1 MSRRM
6 MEFVLMVGNA
16 PYTAQK
22 STKIANRA
30 TSCEKKIV
38 SPVRPP
44 YFQLKGR
51 LRSEVVAFQT
61 GAGVAPVDFL
71 LVQNKLAPAAS
82 VGISIVEGEI
92 K

>member
-1 MSRRM
+1 MCVDGW
-6 MEFVLMVGNA
+6 EPTLYG
-16 PYTAQK
+16 
-22 STKIANRA
+22 TKIYRDCKQ
-30 TSCEKKIV
+30 SDQLRGEII
-38 SPVRPP
+38 SPVRPF
-44 YFQLKGR
+44 YFQLKR
-51 LRSEVVAFQT
+51 RSGSEIVSFQT